1 MDVNSVVVNR
11 GVLLAGMPDEL
22 LFESGWFK
30 SFGDLVLQFLRT
42 QNKGG
47 AAAITSDLQ
56 LFKLLHSN
64 SKAVTPEKFKAL
76 SLKYAPELESTWID
90 SETPDEKETLGAWWL
105 LEIVLNI
112 FLSKQPA
119 LQFEKLNDFLA
130 DEKKAVAV
138 YLQQKDSRS
147 VLPHIEK
154 RIGGDWESSAE
165 FEIRKILL
173 WLAFFERFLRVT
185 TEGFDKRFPEPA
197 MMKMFLPVAE
207 NNKLIL
213 SNERYVSAIK
223 QKWVGTEGSWVSFY
237 EKITEAKCTFY
248 SKEGDDPK
256 AAVEK
261 SVKRIRAGRTRLNRK
276 NYSSNFRIL
285 DTELRQASMQPVE
298 LIALLCEVMT
308 KKQMAMLKDNCTP
321 VAIEKMFAV
330 YPGIYEQFT
339 D

>member
-1 MDVNSVVVNR
+1 MDVNSVANR
-11 GVLLAGMPDEL
+11 GVLLARMPDEL
-22 LFESGWFK
+22 LFESGWFE
-30 SFGDLVLQFLRT
+30 SFGDLVMQFLRT
-42 QNKGG
+42 QNKNS

-64 SKAVTPEKFKAL
+64 RESVTSEKFKTL
-76 SLKYAPELESTWID
+76 SSKYAPELESTWID
-90 SETPDEKETLGAWWL
+90 SETPDEKESLGAWWL
-105 LEIVLNI
+105 LEITLNI
-112 FLSKQPA
+112 FLLHQPK
-119 LQFEKLNDFLA
+119 LQFEKLNEFLA

-138 YLQQKDSRS
+138 YLQEKDSRS
-147 VLPHIEK
+147 VLSHIEK
-154 RIGGDWESSAE
+154 WIGGDWKSSAE
-165 FEIRKILL
+165 FETREILL
-173 WLAFFERFLRVT
+173 RLAFFEKFFRAT

-237 EKITEAKCTFY
+237 EKIAEAKCNFY

-261 SVKRIRAGRTRLNRK
+261 SVKRIRAGKTRLNRK
-276 NYSSNFRIL
+276 NYASNFRVL
-285 DTELRQASMQPVE
+285 DTELRQAPMQPVE
-298 LIALLCEVMT
+298 LIALFCEVMT
-308 KKQMAMLKDNCTP
+308 KKQTVMLKDNCTP
-321 VAIEKMFAV
+321 ANIEKMFAV
-330 YPGIYEQFT
+330 YPRIYEQFT

>member
-1 MDVNSVVVNR
+1 M
-11 GVLLAGMPDEL
+11 M
-22 LFESGWFK
+22 
-30 SFGDLVLQFLRT
+30 QFLRT
-42 QNKGG
+42 QNESN

-56 LFKLLHSN
+56 LFKLLSSN
-64 SKAVTPEKFKAL
+64 RESVTSEKFKTL

-90 SETPDEKETLGAWWL
+90 SETPDEKETSGAWWL

-112 FLSKQPA
+112 FLSKQPE
-119 LQFEKLNDFLA
+119 LQFEKLNEFLA

-154 RIGGDWESSAE
+154 WIGDDWGSNAE

-173 WLAFFERFLRVT
+173 WLAFFEKFLRVT
-185 TEGFDKRFPEPA
+185 TEGFDDRFPEQG
-197 MMKMFLPVAE
+197 MMKMFLPVVE

-248 SKEGDDPK
+248 SNEGEDPK

-261 SVKRIRAGRTRLNRK
+261 SLKRIRTGKTRLNRK
-276 NYSSNFRIL
+276 NYESNFRVL
-285 DTELRQASMQPVE
+285 DTKLRQAPMQPVE

-308 KKQMAMLKDNCTP
+308 KKQAAMLKDNGTP
-321 VAIEKMFAV
+321 TDIEKVFAV
-330 YPGIYEQFT
+330 YPRIYEQFT
-339 D
+339 V

>member
-1 MDVNSVVVNR
+1 MDVNSVANR
-11 GVLLAGMPDEL
+11 GVLLAGMADEL
-22 LFESGWFK
+22 LFESGWFE
-30 SFGDLVLQFLRT
+30 SFSDLVMQFLRT
-42 QNKGG
+42 QNKDG

-56 LFKLLHSN
+56 LFKKLRSN
-64 SKAVTPEKFKAL
+64 PKAVTPEKFKAL
-76 SLKYAPELESTWID
+76 SLKCAPELESTWID

-112 FLSKQPA
+112 FLSKQPE
-119 LQFEKLNDFLA
+119 LQFEKLNEFLA
-130 DEKKAVAV
+130 DEKKALEV
-138 YLQQKDSRS
+138 YLQQKDSSS

-154 RIGGDWESSAE
+154 WIGGDWESSTE
-165 FEIRKILL
+165 FETRKILV
-173 WLAFFERFLRVT
+173 WLAFFEKFLRVT
-185 TEGFDKRFPEPA
+185 TEGFDERFPEPG

-207 NNKLIL
+207 NNELML

-276 NYSSNFRIL
+276 NYANNFRVL
-285 DTELRQASMQPVE
+285 DTELRQAPIQPVE
-298 LIALLCEVMT
+298 LIAIFCEVMT
-308 KKQMAMLKDNCTP
+308 KKQVAMLNDTGTP
-321 VAIEKMFAV
+321 TDIEKVFAV
-330 YPGIYEQFT
+330 YPRIYEQFT

>member
-1 MDVNSVVVNR
+1 MDVNSVANR
-11 GVLLAGMPDEL
+11 GVLLADMPDEL
-22 LFESGWFK
+22 LFKTGWFE
-30 SFGDLVLQFLRT
+30 SFSDLAMQFLRT
-42 QNKGG
+42 QNKDG

-56 LFKLLHSN
+56 LFKKLRSN
-64 SKAVTPEKFKAL
+64 PKAVTPKKFKAL

-138 YLQQKDSRS
+138 YLQQKNSRS
-147 VLPHIEK
+147 VLSHIEK
-154 RIGGDWESSAE
+154 WIGGDWESSAE
-165 FEIRKILL
+165 FETRKILV
-173 WLAFFERFLRVT
+173 WLAFFEKFLRLT
-185 TEGFDKRFPEPA
+185 TEGFDERFPKPA
-197 MMKMFLPVAE
+197 MMKMFLPVVE

-213 SNERYVSAIK
+213 SNERYVAAIK

-248 SKEGDDPK
+248 SNEGEDPK

-261 SVKRIRAGRTRLNRK
+261 SLKRIRTGKTRLNRK
-276 NYSSNFRIL
+276 NYESNFRVL
-285 DTELRQASMQPVE
+285 DTKLRQAPVQPVE

-308 KKQMAMLKDNCTP
+308 KKQTAMLKDNGTP
-321 VAIEKMFAV
+321 TDIEKVFAV
-330 YPGIYEQFT
+330 YPRIYEQFT
-339 D
+339 V